1 MRRGEPEELLASGTL
16 RPMLKEPI
24 AAAALIVLAV
34 TGCGGKAETK
44 DEKQRVPLVEAV
56 QARVGALP
64 LTERVTGTVKARNQV
79 EIRAEVSS
87 PIVEVYVRGGEKVRK
102 GQPLVRHRDDEL
114 RDQLRRAEADVQV
127 AEAAA
132 RQERARVAEIDAQ
145 VRRSRA
151 LAQDQLISAA
161 ELETLEAQ
169 LAAAR
174 AGADEAEARITQA
187 RAIANERRSALSR
200 TLVRAPVDGWI
211 GQRNVEV
218 GMLPRT
224 DSLLFVIGDL
234 DRVIVDI
241 PITQELLGRIRA
253 GTPVWLHLREGE
265 PIRATITR
273 VSPFLAEGSRST
285 VAEIELPNEGGRLRP
300 GMSVRVDVVHGESGR
315 ATLVPLSALYEDPQ
329 NGRISVFVVGSMS
342 AGQQEQEKPVTQR
355 AIEVIARGAGTAGV
369 SGVNDGEWVV
379 SIGQHLLAREK
390 STVARVRPASWER
403 VMELQGLQRE
413 DLLVQFLD
421 KQQQIAKTRGAE
433 PPALEEYLGKTP
445 APAK

>member
-1 MRRGEPEELLASGTL
+1 MPKNS
-16 RPMLKEPI
+16 I
-24 AAAALIVLAV
+24 AAAVVLLTVLTA
-34 TGCGGKAETK
+34 CSREPEKK
-44 DEKQRVPLVEAV
+44 DGAQRAPLVEAV
-56 QARVGALP
+56 QARAGALP

-127 AEAAA
+127 AEAGS
-132 RQERARVAEIDAQ
+132 RQERARVAELDAQ
-145 VRRSRA
+145 VRRSRT

-161 ELETLEAQ
+161 ELERLEAQ

-174 AGADEAEARITQA
+174 AGADEAEARIAQA

-211 GQRNVEV
+211 GQRNAEV

-234 DRVIVDI
+234 DKVIVDI
-241 PITQELLGRIRA
+241 PITQELLGRIRPE
-253 GTPVWLHLREGE
+253 TPVQLHPREGE

-273 VSPFLAEGSRST
+273 VSPFLAAGSRST
-285 VAEIELPNEGGRLRP
+285 VAEIELPNEAGRLTP
-300 GMSVRVDVVHGESGR
+300 GMSIRVDVIHGESGR

-329 NGRISVFVVGSMS
+329 SGRISVFVVSSMS
-342 AGQQEQEKPVTQR
+342 GGQQEQERPVTQR
-355 AIEVIARGAGTAGV
+355 AIEVVARGAGTAGV
-369 SGVNDGEWVV
+369 NGVNAGEWVV
-379 SIGQHLLAREK
+379 SIGQHLLARDA
-390 STVARVRPASWER
+390 SPAARVRAATWER

-433 PPALEEYLGKTP
+433 PPTLEEYVGGTK
-445 APAK
+445 APAVK